1 MNDEAHSDLL
11 DAEFR
16 HILYMIKPLVGKID
30 DHYRLEKCR
39 VWLERL
45 SVVHRSER
53 LERNKYLLA
62 LANQI
67 HDGVL
72 EVPFTATPPKGLLPP
87 LKKLQ
92 TMMGGKETPRGCGC
106 PRPKETQAWPFV
118 TQKCPDS
125 AESVKRTPPKE
136 NTLLQK
142 KKPARCTP
150 KVPPLPK
157 KLNKGGNTAQDAWL
171 KEDSWYDIS
180 DTPGDTDAEEETK
193 KLSLQHKAEGLKL
206 QEHYMKKYEEQSKQ
220 TLKDSPFQGVG
231 CTHKPK
237 PPFKSICEDK
247 AKRKCVEA
255 KNQPVVR
262 QCNKECVKKKQE
274 LHTVESTIKDNQ
286 LMVEDQQVAQDLDK
300 GPRVT
305 EQEIEDLLEVK
316 HALIDTH
323 CLTEDRKKTVDALNA
338 KVARLEQENAELR
351 GQLDSQEKEFV
362 QVDQTKSK
370 EMSDFKD
377 KFTLLRQKEVDY
389 LKQYHKKEIAALEKT
404 HNSQVAELEA
414 RIAVLKKEYEDKI
427 KVLVNSSFDAAKQ
440 KDEEIQELQIQL
452 KMKANQIANEGS
464 GEQIISLKRCISKL
478 DKVLHKNEKDY
489 IKKIERLKQ
498 ELEVKDM
505 TNQMQLQT
513 QRADLIVRNAAT
525 KQEEL
530 KCALNSLEG
539 KYKKMMDC
547 LQTRAVHTKKQDE
560 KLIEE
565 LRTLL
570 DRNNIPYAI

>member
-220 TLKDSPFQGVG
+220 TLKDSPFQG
-231 CTHKPK
+231 
-237 PPFKSICEDK
+237 
-247 AKRKCVEA
+247 
-255 KNQPVVR
+255 
-262 QCNKECVKKKQE
+262 
-274 LHTVESTIKDNQ
+274 
-286 LMVEDQQVAQDLDK
+286 
-300 GPRVT
+300 
-305 EQEIEDLLEVK
+305 DLLEVK